1 MELDT
6 YLVSLSLHF
15 ELQFATQYHKVYLI
29 GAGLHIL
36 AQKEGR
42 GSQDGREVDEG
53 RKGREE
59 REKKI

>member
-1 MELDT
+1 M
-6 YLVSLSLHF
+6 VSLSLHF